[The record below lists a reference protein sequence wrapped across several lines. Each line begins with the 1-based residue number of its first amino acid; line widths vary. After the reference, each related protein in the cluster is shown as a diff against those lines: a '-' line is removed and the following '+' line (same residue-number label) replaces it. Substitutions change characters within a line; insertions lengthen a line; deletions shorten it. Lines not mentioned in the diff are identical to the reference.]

1 LWINLGY
8 AALAAF
14 VAQRLTLVQRAMH
27 WLERVAGVLFIS
39 FGLKLAL
46 TDNPSNSH

>member
-1 LWINLGY
+1 
-8 AALAAF
+8 
-14 VAQRLTLVQRAMH
+14 MH

-46 TDNPSNSH
+46 TDNPTTPH